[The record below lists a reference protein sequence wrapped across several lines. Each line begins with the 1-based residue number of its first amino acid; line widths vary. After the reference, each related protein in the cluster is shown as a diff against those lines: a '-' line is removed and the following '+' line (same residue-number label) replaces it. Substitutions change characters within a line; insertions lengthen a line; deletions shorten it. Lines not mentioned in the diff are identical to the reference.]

1 MPRLGYNE
9 QAFLSLVK
17 SLHKGKGKENVPTDI
32 HSLARSYGK
41 INGDFP
47 SALTRS
53 DIVDG
58 ATWPVQQPATPGV
71 QQDWTKTLAV
81 NPLPG
86 EDGVHGEANRAE
98 RSPATYTVIGSNFA
112 PGTTAADI
120 EYALSETCGPMQ
132 GCRIISESPLVVA
145 EMVFTEISRA
155 QRVIATYDSEKVSN
169 LLHPD
174 MC

>member
-1 MPRLGYNE
+1 MPRLASNE

-17 SLHKGKGKENVPTDI
+17 SLHKGKGKEKVPSDI
-32 HSLARSYGK
+32 HSLARPYGK

-47 SALTRS
+47 SAPTRS
-53 DIVDG
+53 DIADE
-58 ATWPVQQPATPGV
+58 ATWPVQQPATPSV
-71 QQDWTKTLAV
+71 QQDWAETLTV
-81 NPLPG
+81 NPL
-86 EDGVHGEANRAE
+86 HGEANRPE
-98 RSPATYTVIGSNFA
+98 RSPATYIVIGSNFA

-120 EYALSETCGPMQ
+120 EYALSKTCGPMQ
-132 GCRIISESPLVVA
+132 GCRIISASPLVVA

-169 LLHPD
+169 LPHPV